1 MKEYVK
7 FIVIG
12 ALAGAV
18 NGIFGAGA
26 GMLLVPLLSHWGGLE
41 YRRALATSVCIVL
54 PMSLVSA
61 FIYLRQDMPELTT
74 LLPYLAGGLAGGFLG
89 GRIFK
94 KIPLAVIRRIFAAF
108 IIYGGVRNLL

>member
-12 ALAGAV
+12 ILAGAV

-26 GMLLVPLLSHWGGLE
+26 GMLLVPLLSHWCRLE
-41 YRRALATSVCIVL
+41 YRHALATSVCIVL
-54 PMSLVSA
+54 PMSLAAA
-61 FIYLRQDMPELTT
+61 FIYLRRDTPELIT

-94 KIPLAVIRRIFAAF
+94 KIPLTIIRRVFAAF
-108 IIYGGVRNLL
+108 IIYGGVRNLF